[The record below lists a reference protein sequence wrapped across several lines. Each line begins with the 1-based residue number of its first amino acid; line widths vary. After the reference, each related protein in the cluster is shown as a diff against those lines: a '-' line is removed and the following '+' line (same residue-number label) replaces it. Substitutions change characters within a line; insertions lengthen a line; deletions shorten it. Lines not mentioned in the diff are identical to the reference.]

1 MPDTFCQ
8 FSLIVFNTLSKMICD
23 ALTVTGHDLSFEE
36 PDSAFGFGGEQ
47 LIHRLPDDGYAWG
60 LDPIQMK

>member
-1 MPDTFCQ
+1 
-8 FSLIVFNTLSKMICD
+8 MICD

>member
-1 MPDTFCQ
+1 MVWGTVCPPLLPAKY
-8 FSLIVFNTLSKMICD
+8 LICY
-23 ALTVTGHDLSFEE
+23 ALTVMGHDLSFEE